1 MADIKI
7 TLETLYDLLRNEK
20 KREDLQKLDAT
31 FFLDV
36 LNYLREKQVLLES
49 KQQSAEIF
57 AAAERD
63 KLDYELRSIRRIL
76 KDLYERR
83 EKKVLEI
90 ALNKS
95 RTGSDIID
103 TSAML
108 YEEKEFYQKA
118 LKIMNEFRQG
128 ILGNLLR
135 REMPKIP
142 EQTTLVASPAAQAE
156 GTQATLVTSPAG
168 IHSMPPHAAMH
179 ATAMQVTE
187 SRTTEESHQ
196 AAEGT
201 EQKTKIK
208 FVHPLPSF
216 VWKDMKVYGPFDTG
230 EETEIY
236 PEVAELIVKKGRA
249 VRV

>member
-103 TSAML
+103 ISAML

-156 GTQATLVTSPAG
+156 GTQATLARSPARMP
-168 IHSMPPHAAMH
+168 SMPPPAAMPATEMH
-179 ATAMQVTE
+179 A
-187 SRTTEESHQ
+187 TEESHQ